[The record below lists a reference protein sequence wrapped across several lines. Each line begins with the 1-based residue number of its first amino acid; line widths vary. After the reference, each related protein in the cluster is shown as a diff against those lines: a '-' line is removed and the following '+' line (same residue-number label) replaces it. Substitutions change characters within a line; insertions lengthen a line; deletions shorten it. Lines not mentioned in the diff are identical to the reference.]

1 MARQNHKLVYR
12 FVIGVRVFSGGT
24 RPGDVNVPKIARGCL
39 LINVAGLG
47 DGRSPMVVESKS
59 SFDA

>member
-1 MARQNHKLVYR
+1 MARQNHKLMYR
-12 FVIGVRVFSGGT
+12 FVIGVGLFSGGT
-24 RPGDVNVPKIARGCL
+24 RPGNVSAPKVARGCL